1 MSMNFVLV
9 TGNLT
14 RDAELRNTN
23 TNGTPVLNFSIAVN
37 DRRKN
42 QQTGEWEDYPNF
54 FDCSLFGTRAE
65 KIAQYLTKGR
75 RVAIEGKLRWSQWQ
89 DKETGKNRNSV
100 SILVDEIEFMNS
112 QNRDAGSDGGHGGYD
127 APAGG
132 NDFGSDE
139 DVPF

>member
-1 MSMNFVLV
+1 MSINFVMV

-37 DRRKN
+37 DRRRN
-42 QQTGEWEDYPNF
+42 NTTGEWEDYPNY

-75 RVAIEGKLRWSQWQ
+75 RVAIEGKLRWSQW
-89 DKETGKNRNSV
+89 EKNGEKRNSV
-100 SILVDEIEFMNS
+100 SILVDEIEFMNRP
-112 QNRDAGSDGGHGGYD
+112 QGEANGGNGGGGYD
-127 APAGG
+127 APAQ
-132 NDFGSDE
+132 NDYAAAD
-139 DVPF
+139 DDMPF